1 MRKKT
6 KVWVPHSVKKEDL
19 KLYLS
24 FHYEH
29 IKETDTHEEI
39 EKRWKKFR
47 QSLRDAVKGIVKRAK
62 ELQ

>member
-24 FHYEH
+24 FYYEY
-29 IKETDTHEEI
+29 IKETDTHEDI

>member
-24 FHYEH
+24 FYNEY
-29 IKETDTHEEI
+29 IKENDTHEDI

-47 QSLRDAVKGIVKRAK
+47 QSLRNAVKEIVKKAR
-62 ELQ
+62 EL

>member
-6 KVWVPHSVKKEDL
+6 KVWVPRSVKKEDL

-24 FHYEH
+24 FYYEY
-29 IKETDTHEEI
+29 IKEADTHEDI

-47 QSLRDAVKGIVKRAK
+47 QSLRNAAKEIVKRAK
-62 ELQ
+62 EL